1 MDNGNLEHMFDGI
14 ETSNFPTEPTDPIAP
29 EALVDELAAILV
41 RRDRDEA
48 RATQILAR
56 VNQTRAFER
65 DGYSSPTALLKH
77 RMSLHP
83 GEAQRLVRRAN
94 ARPAMPLTT
103 LVYEQGAISG
113 AQVDVLIEV
122 HAIAPEQFKESEWNL
137 VELALGTSPVP
148 ELRKKLDYWLDQ
160 AAKDDLASDRN
171 HIREMRSLTLRRDG
185 EMMRINGWLDIE
197 SGERLAAGLDPGP
210 PAEGDT
216 RSTPA
221 RRADLLLEMLEGS
234 SERPGISILVSAQT
248 LLDGR
253 PGVSE
258 TGAGTFLTADEV
270 RRISCDGNLTRVVL
284 GPESQPLDVGRTKR
298 LVTAAMRIAVIARD
312 LHCVFPGCDRPA
324 SWCDVHH
331 LIHWAK
337 NGPTTIDNLVLLCR
351 HHHTLVHQAGW
362 TITGPPVELRFFRPD
377 GTELGK
383 EAPPRPWPGPRIF
396 HVRPSRR
403 SGFDI
408 REALEQVRGVNVPRG
423 P

>member
-1 MDNGNLEHMFDGI
+1 MFDGI
-14 ETSNFPTEPTDPIAP
+14 DTADFPTEPTDLIAP
-29 EALVDELAAILV
+29 EDLVDELSSIFA

-48 RATQILAR
+48 RAALLLAR
-56 VNQTRAFER
+56 ANETRAYER
-65 DGYSSPTALLKH
+65 DGYSSLTAFLKH

-94 ARPAMPLTT
+94 ALPAMPLTA
-103 LVYEQGAISG
+103 LAYERGAVSG
-113 AQVDVLIEV
+113 GQVDVLIDI
-122 HAIAPEQFKESEWNL
+122 HAIAPEAFAGAEGML
-137 VELALGTSPVP
+137 VETAMDTPLVR

-160 AAKDDLASDRN
+160 VARDDLASDRN
-171 HIREMRSLTLRRDG
+171 HIREVRSLTLRRDG
-185 EMMRINGWLDIE
+185 EMMRLNGWLDIE

-234 SERPGISILVSAQT
+234 SERPGISILVSAET

-253 PGVSE
+253 PGISE
-258 TGAGTFLTADEV
+258 TGAGTFLTTDEV
-270 RRISCDGNLTRVVL
+270 RRISCDGNLTRVVF

-298 LVTAAMRIAVIARD
+298 LVTPAMRIAVIARD

-331 LIHWAK
+331 LIHWADD
-337 NGPTTIDNLVLLCR
+337 GPTAIDNLILLCR
-351 HHHTLVHQAGW
+351 HHHTLVHEAGW
-362 TITGPPVELRFFRPD
+362 SIGGNPGDLRFHRPD
-377 GTELGK
+377 GSELGLDPPLRTTYRNRVMDA
-383 EAPPRPWPGPRIF
+383 APGKPPD
-396 HVRPSRR
+396 
-403 SGFDI
+403 FDFAA
-408 REALEQVRGVNVPRG
+408 ALEQIRCIPYPRG